1 MQLKAG
7 ERLTLLMVLPEQ
19 GDLTT
24 IRIVDTLRA
33 DLSFTEDEHA
43 ALEIAV
49 DPEGGSVRWN
59 GEADTGREYEFG
71 AKAREVIVKAL
82 EKMSSEGKL
91 TAQHLTVCDKFGL
104 EG

>member
-1 MQLKAG
+1 MLLKAG

-19 GDLTT
+19 GDLPT
-24 IRIVDTLRA
+24 IRIVSDLRR

-43 ALEIAV
+43 ALEFV
-49 DPEGGSVRWN
+49 TSDTGVRWN

-82 EKMSSEGKL
+82 EKMSSDGKL
-91 TAQHLTVCDKFGL
+91 RAEHLPVCDKFGL